1 MPLSKMLPCHLDL
14 LQNGLPS
21 TTEAGFPPPPPTPPC
36 LLLGLLLPQR
46 SGPLFLS
53 RLWGKPAFPSLEG
66 SCVSTST
73 RWTPEVVDA
82 RGGRSQR

>member
-21 TTEAGFPPPPPTPPC
+21 MTEAGFAPTPHPTPPTPAM
-36 LLLGLLLPQR
+36 
-46 SGPLFLS
+46 GPGPPAASAFLFLS
-53 RLWGKPAFPSLEG
+53 RLWGKPAFPSLR
-66 SCVSTST
+66 VHVHTL
-73 RWTPEVVDA
+73 DA